1 MTPDTSTLLAN
12 ARRGDRAA
20 FAELVER
27 YYPRALRFAS
37 QMLGDPLDAEEA
49 VQDAWVRVH
58 GALPR
63 FADGAPFE
71 PWFFRILANRC
82 RTSSGK
88 RARYAAL
95 VVADDT
101 SPEPVAPPVSDTG
114 WHEEVARA
122 LAMLPAE
129 QREAFLLR
137 HVEDLSYEEIADA
150 TGIGLSAARMRVKR
164 ACDAL
169 RTLLTETAAND

>member
-1 MTPDTSTLLAN
+1 MTPETSALVGA

-20 FAELVER
+20 FAVLVER

-37 QMLGDPLDAEEA
+37 RMLGDPLDAEEA

-63 FADGAPFE
+63 FVDGAAFE

-88 RARYAAL
+88 RARYVTVVVTADVVPDSAA
-95 VVADDT
+95 
-101 SPEPVAPPVSDTG
+101 PVAPDDSWRD
-114 WHEEVARA
+114 EVQRA
-122 LAMLPAE
+122 LAQLPAE

-137 HVEDLSYEEIADA
+137 HVEDLSYEEIAEA

-169 RTLLTETAAND
+169 RLQLTETAAND